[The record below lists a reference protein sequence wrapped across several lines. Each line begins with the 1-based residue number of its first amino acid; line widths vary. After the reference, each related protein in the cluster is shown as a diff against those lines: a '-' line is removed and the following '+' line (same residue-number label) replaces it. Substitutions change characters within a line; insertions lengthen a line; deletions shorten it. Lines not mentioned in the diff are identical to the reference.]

1 MKKITILF
9 LVALLSL
16 YSCKK
21 KTPTSNSPT
30 TEKTESKAGN
40 YSADYIISDK
50 DGKAIGG
57 FTVNPPKVQF
67 GSETYTAKEKEDK
80 RKYYSNGTQRY
91 EVKLK
96 DDTYKL
102 RDAGSKLLW
111 KVKTYPDKIKIA
123 DNEENL
129 NPYEVKNNNGAIE
142 VSKDGKFINTMKVA
156 GNEISVNG
164 QPAYKISQTSDSFAL
179 GILSIEQIPMDQ
191 RLLLL
196 TEFLYQ
202 KK

>member
-1 MKKITILF
+1 MKKMTILF
-9 LVALLSL
+9 LVSFLSL
-16 YSCKK
+16 NSCKK
-21 KTPTSNSPT
+21 EAPTANPPA
-30 TEKTESKAGN
+30 TEKTETKAGG
-40 YSADYIISDK
+40 YTADYILSDK
-50 DGKAIGG
+50 DGKAIAG
-57 FTVNPPKVQF
+57 FTVNPPKVQI

-129 NPYEVKNNNGAIE
+129 NPYEIKNNNGAIE
-142 VSKDGKFINTMKVA
+142 VSKDGKVINTMKVT

-164 QPAYKISQTSDSFAL
+164 QPAYKISKTSDSFAL
-179 GILSIEQIPMDQ
+179 GILSIDQIPMDQ

>member
-1 MKKITILF
+1 MKKMTILF
-9 LVALLSL
+9 LVSFLSL
-16 YSCKK
+16 NSCKK
-21 KTPTSNSPT
+21 EAPAANPPA
-30 TEKTESKAGN
+30 TEKTETKAGG
-40 YSADYIISDK
+40 YTADYILSDK
-50 DGKAIGG
+50 NGKAIAG
-57 FTVNPPKVQF
+57 FTVNPPKVQI

-129 NPYEVKNNNGAIE
+129 NPYEIKNNNGAIE
-142 VSKDGKFINTMKVA
+142 VSKDGKVISTMKVT

-164 QPAYKISQTSDSFAL
+164 QPAYKISETSDSFAL
-179 GILSIEQIPMDQ
+179 GILSIDQIPMDQ

>member
-9 LVALLSL
+9 LVSFLSL
-16 YSCKK
+16 NSCKK
-21 KTPTSNSPT
+21 QTPTSTSPA
-30 TEKTESKAGN
+30 TEKTETKAGN

-57 FTVNPPKVQF
+57 FTVNPPKVQL
-67 GSETYTAKEKEDK
+67 GPETYTAKEKEDK

-102 RDAGSKLLW
+102 RDTGSKLLW

-129 NPYEVKNNNGAIE
+129 NPYEVKSNNGAIE
-142 VSKDGKFINTMKVA
+142 VSKDGKVINTMKVA

-179 GILSIEQIPMDQ
+179 GILSIDQIPMDQ

>member
-1 MKKITILF
+1 MKKMTILF
-9 LVALLSL
+9 LVSFLSL
-16 YSCKK
+16 NSCKK
-21 KTPTSNSPT
+21 EAPAANPPA
-30 TEKTESKAGN
+30 TEKTETKAGG
-40 YSADYIISDK
+40 YTADYILSDK
-50 DGKAIGG
+50 DGKAIAG
-57 FTVNPPKVQF
+57 FTVNPPKVQI

-123 DNEENL
+123 NNEENL
-129 NPYEVKNNNGAIE
+129 NPYEIKNNNGAIE
-142 VSKDGKFINTMKVA
+142 VSKDGKVINTMKVT

-164 QPAYKISQTSDSFAL
+164 QPAYKISKTSDSFAL
-179 GILSIEQIPMDQ
+179 GILSIDQIPMDQ

-202 KK
+202 NK

>member
-1 MKKITILF
+1 MKKMTILF
-9 LVALLSL
+9 LVSFLSL
-16 YSCKK
+16 NSCKK
-21 KTPTSNSPT
+21 EAPVANPPA
-30 TEKTESKAGN
+30 TEKIETKAGG
-40 YSADYIISDK
+40 YTADYILSDK
-50 DGKAIGG
+50 DGKAIAG
-57 FTVNPPKVQF
+57 FTVNPPKVQI

-129 NPYEVKNNNGAIE
+129 NPYEIKNNNGAIE
-142 VSKDGKFINTMKVA
+142 VSKDGKVISTMKVT

-164 QPAYKISQTSDSFAL
+164 QPAYKISKTSDSFAL
-179 GILSIEQIPMDQ
+179 GILSIDQIPMDQ